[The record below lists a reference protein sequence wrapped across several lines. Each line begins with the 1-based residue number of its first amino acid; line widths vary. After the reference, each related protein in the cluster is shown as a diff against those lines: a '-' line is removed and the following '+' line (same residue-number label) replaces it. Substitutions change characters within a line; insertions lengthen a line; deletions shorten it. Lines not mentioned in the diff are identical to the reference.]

1 MARRAIGSLKPQK
14 GPGSAPTVG
23 TEKSPVRKALVVGID
38 HYTHLGRLWGC
49 VNDANAVKRVLET
62 HGNREKN
69 FDVRLMTAAE
79 STEVIDRG
87 DLKDN
92 IDWLFSGESEI
103 ALLYFAGHGDVGK
116 TGGYIC
122 GTECRRGYD
131 GMPLADVLTLANHS
145 DCRAMHRVIVLD
157 SCYSGV
163 AGSRAGQQNTELS
176 EGTAILTSSTG
187 QQYATEQN
195 GGGVF
200 TTLFVDAL
208 EGAASNLVGGITL
221 GAVYSHIDQALS
233 VPGQRPMFKS
243 NVKEFVTLRTVPP
256 PITLAELRRITEFF
270 PTRGCEYPVD
280 PTYEDD
286 LKGRPLNAPPPSP
299 ENTEKF
305 AILRLY
311 RSLNLLVPVDAPY
324 MWNAAMESKSCKLTV
339 LGEHYRS
346 LVERDL
352 I

>member
-1 MARRAIGSLKPQK
+1 ME
-14 GPGSAPTVG
+14 
-23 TEKSPVRKALVVGID
+23 EKADRRKALVVGID

-49 VNDANAVKRVLET
+49 VNDANAVKTVLET

-69 FDVRLMTAAE
+69 FDVRLLTAQP
-79 STEVIDRG
+79 TDVIERG

-92 IDWLFSGESEI
+92 IAWLFSSECEI
-103 ALLYFAGHGDVGK
+103 ALLYFAGHGHIEK
-116 TGGYIC
+116 TGGYLC
-122 GTECRRGYD
+122 SSECRRGDD
-131 GMPLADVLTLANHS
+131 GVPLADILTLANHS
-145 DCRAMHRVIVLD
+145 DCRATHKVIVLD
-157 SCYSGV
+157 SCHSGI
-163 AGSRAGQQNTELS
+163 AGTRAGQHTTELS
-176 EGTAILTSSTG
+176 EGTTILTSSTG
-187 QQYATEQN
+187 EQYAIEQN

-270 PTRGCEYPVD
+270 PTRGWEYRVD

-286 LKGRPLNAPPPSP
+286 LKGRPLNAPPPNP
-299 ENTEKF
+299 ANTEKF

-339 LGEHYRS
+339 LGEHYRR
-346 LVERDL
+346 LVERNQ